1 MPIDDNR
8 KAFCSTVLK
17 NEDFCLFKRDEI
29 CHQLDKFL
37 NQTGR
42 VLVFAPAGYG
52 KSSSVLAYT
61 QSLEKSSRVIHYF
74 YADTDEKLLD
84 GFTACLGINVTMAK
98 AEISRRLVKFMNEQA
113 AKIAAVGK
121 SVLLVFENVSESVL
135 ASCAIDLN
143 WLSATVKLIL
153 ISDQLLS
160 LSSQFKPVE
169 ARLLSRPECERF
181 FSEQVNNRIENLA
194 HVVCEAELSAF
205 DMSKVVYQIKSNKLR
220 NEEISVELVRAF
232 VSRFYTDLV
241 VKMNE
246 ITNLTDNVLQFLAL
260 CDPDCVELDF
270 FKETVLMSRGVEAEI
285 ADSEN
290 EDELESVLLYL
301 KKFGLIQLKDDAGSR
316 LYFSTHR
323 QFQAELAAEVLSK
336 NRINDEQQLE
346 VEKKLMIKNMI
357 LCVNK
362 RFPRRPRRQSK
373 YSTYVYQASH
383 LVVHIDQAKMKPSCS
398 LGEEFSCHLARL
410 FENLGQFSSR
420 VWQDHRKAFD
430 LLMRALEL
438 CKHLEVREDGN
449 EQVARVLCHI
459 GRVYYHLAEFN
470 KCLDYELKSLEL
482 LMRMH
487 KGELHVDIAL
497 LLYNIGKAYNR
508 LGDSNKALE
517 YLNQS
522 LEARNRLYNDNHAD
536 IAGSL
541 SKIGKTYFS
550 LGYFHLALAYYR
562 QALEMS
568 KKIYS
573 EAHVTIANSLAN
585 IAATYSKLGDFNEVK
600 LFPYKI

>member
-220 NEEISVELVRAF
+220 N
-232 VSRFYTDLV
+232 
-241 VKMNE
+241 
-246 ITNLTDNVLQFLAL
+246 
-260 CDPDCVELDF
+260 
-270 FKETVLMSRGVEAEI
+270 
-285 ADSEN
+285 
-290 EDELESVLLYL
+290 
-301 KKFGLIQLKDDAGSR
+301 
-316 LYFSTHR
+316 
-323 QFQAELAAEVLSK
+323 
-336 NRINDEQQLE
+336 
-346 VEKKLMIKNMI
+346 
-357 LCVNK
+357 
-362 RFPRRPRRQSK
+362 
-373 YSTYVYQASH
+373 
-383 LVVHIDQAKMKPSCS
+383 
-398 LGEEFSCHLARL
+398 
-410 FENLGQFSSR
+410 
-420 VWQDHRKAFD
+420 
-430 LLMRALEL
+430 
-438 CKHLEVREDGN
+438 
-449 EQVARVLCHI
+449 
-459 GRVYYHLAEFN
+459 
-470 KCLDYELKSLEL
+470 
-482 LMRMH
+482 
-487 KGELHVDIAL
+487 
-497 LLYNIGKAYNR
+497 
-508 LGDSNKALE
+508 
-517 YLNQS
+517 
-522 LEARNRLYNDNHAD
+522 
-536 IAGSL
+536 
-541 SKIGKTYFS
+541 
-550 LGYFHLALAYYR
+550 
-562 QALEMS
+562 
-568 KKIYS
+568 
-573 EAHVTIANSLAN
+573 
-585 IAATYSKLGDFNEVK
+585 
-600 LFPYKI
+600 